1 MKLLFELVALIC
13 FGRYTADFDLKKV
26 VDEKALSSETRV
38 DTRKNLKKVFEEKY
52 RNQSGKNDKKS
63 GGTQYFFKKLRF

>member
-1 MKLLFELVALIC
+1 MCNKMSGSKVI
-13 FGRYTADFDLKKV
+13 FGTRYTAEFDLKKV
-26 VDEKALSSETRV
+26 VDEKGLASEARV

-52 RNQSGKNDKKS
+52 RNQSGKSEKKA